1 MRNNAGKSA
10 NETTS
15 RREKAHPIA
24 GTSKIRLISTLV
36 LFALAPSDLEAQSE
50 ASLRRAD
57 SAWARSYA
65 EHDTV
70 TAKAL
75 FDDRLVVTSGNGAL
89 KNKEGEL
96 ADIRPTAGLQMHY
109 FRTSDVRVQ
118 MLGNAATAIGLAEWS
133 FTFNGRTN
141 TIRRRYT
148 AVYNQGGQLGWTMVA
163 LHIGPAPPS

>member
-1 MRNNAGKSA
+1 MRLLALIGILFGATTAG
-10 NETTS
+10 
-15 RREKAHPIA
+15 
-24 GTSKIRLISTLV
+24 
-36 LFALAPSDLEAQSE
+36 AQNE
-50 ASLRRAD
+50 ASVRKAD

-65 EHDTV
+65 EHDTA

-75 FDDRLVVTSGNGAL
+75 FDDRLVVTSGSGTL

-96 ADIRPTAGLQMHY
+96 GDIRPSAGLQMHY

-118 MLGNAATAIGLAEWS
+118 LLGTAATVIGLAEWS

-148 AVYNQGGQLGWTMVA
+148 AVYNQGGQLGWSMVA
-163 LHIGPAPPS
+163 LHIGPAPAS